1 MPQNSAIYA
10 VSRIRSRERSLIDRE
25 TVKRMSE
32 GTAEEAWRML
42 TEMGYGAK
50 PDAEYMDSEALIE
63 SELERTNALI
73 KEVTT
78 DERLTDIFFLGADA
92 TNLKLFLKRRLIGA
106 DAGGIYA
113 HGGLYESKE
122 LMRMVQAKDYKS
134 LPEKMAAAMDRA
146 EAEIAAGRID
156 VKGAVTAGD

>member
-50 PDAEYMDSEALIE
+50 PVSYTHL
-63 SELERTNALI
+63 R
-73 KEVTT
+73 
-78 DERLTDIFFLGADA
+78 
-92 TNLKLFLKRRLIGA
+92 
-106 DAGGIYA
+106 A
-113 HGGLYESKE
+113 HETL
-122 LMRMVQAKDYKS
+122 
-134 LPEKMAAAMDRA
+134 
-146 EAEIAAGRID
+146 
-156 VKGAVTAGD
+156 

>member
-92 TNLKLFLKRRLIGA
+92 TNLKLFLKRRLCKFKF
-106 DAGGIYA
+106 
-113 HGGLYESKE
+113 L
-122 LMRMVQAKDYKS
+122 
-134 LPEKMAAAMDRA
+134 
-146 EAEIAAGRID
+146 RI
-156 VKGAVTAGD
+156 

>member
-63 SELERTNALI
+63 SELERTNELI
-73 KEVTT
+73 KEETT

-92 TNLKLFLKRRLIGA
+92 SNLKLNAELNEV
-106 DAGGIYA
+106 DARINIVYA
-113 HGGLYESKE
+113 YY
-122 LMRMVQAKDYKS
+122 RMKYIAG
-134 LPEKMAAAMDRA
+134 
-146 EAEIAAGRID
+146 EI
-156 VKGAVTAGD
+156 

>member
-50 PDAEYMDSEALIE
+50 PDAE
-63 SELERTNALI
+63 
-73 KEVTT
+73 
-78 DERLTDIFFLGADA
+78 
-92 TNLKLFLKRRLIGA
+92 
-106 DAGGIYA
+106 
-113 HGGLYESKE
+113 
-122 LMRMVQAKDYKS
+122 
-134 LPEKMAAAMDRA
+134 
-146 EAEIAAGRID
+146 
-156 VKGAVTAGD
+156 